1 MRRAL
6 KKFWQLASLA
16 SLLMLAVQAAPSVEA
31 SKRTNELSLA
41 GLHPGHDRLASPQK
55 IFRELDRDESV
66 TDALLWG
73 DICTHRELRVEVDAN
88 KIVQTITVDTD
99 YKPEIMAKCQA
110 IVMAPSRLKLLAS
123 GQGLQLGDA
132 CSRMAEIY
140 GKPESESPSARG
152 SEQLELWLYSFDWAG
167 SNVPQVMEVSC
178 SVSSK
183 QVVSITLAASS
194 L

>member
-1 MRRAL
+1 
-6 KKFWQLASLA
+6 
-16 SLLMLAVQAAPSVEA
+16 MLTVQAAPQVKA
-31 SKRTNELSLA
+31 SKRINELSLA
-41 GLHPGHDRLASPQK
+41 GLRPGHARLASPQK

-88 KIVQTITVDTD
+88 KIVQTITVDTN

-110 IVMAPSRLKLLAS
+110 VVMAPGRLKLLAS
-123 GQGLQLGDA
+123 GQGLQLGDP

-140 GKPESESPSARG
+140 GKPESESPSVRG

-167 SNVPQVMEVSC
+167 PDVPQVMEVSC
-178 SVSSK
+178 SVSSN
-183 QVVSITLAASS
+183 QVAAITLAASS

>member
-1 MRRAL
+1 M

-16 SLLMLAVQAAPSVEA
+16 SILMLGIQAAPSVEA

-41 GLHPGHDRLASPQK
+41 GLRPGHDRLASPQK

-73 DICTHRELRVEVDAN
+73 DVCTHRELRVEVDEN

-123 GQGLQLGDA
+123 GQGLQLGDS

>member
-1 MRRAL
+1 LRRAL

-16 SLLMLAVQAAPSVEA
+16 SLLMLGVQAAPSVKA

-55 IFRELDRDESV
+55 TFRELDRDESV

-73 DICTHRELRVEVDAN
+73 DVCTHRELRVEVDEN

-123 GQGLQLGDA
+123 GQGLQLGDP

-178 SVSSK
+178 GVSSK

>member
-16 SLLMLAVQAAPSVEA
+16 SILMLGVQAGPSVEA

-41 GLHPGHDRLASPQK
+41 GLHPGRDRLASPQK

-73 DICTHRELRVEVDAN
+73 DVCTHRELRVEVDEN

-123 GQGLQLGDA
+123 GQGLQLGDP

-178 SVSSK
+178 SVSSR

>member
-1 MRRAL
+1 L

-16 SLLMLAVQAAPSVEA
+16 SLLMLGVQAAPSVKA

-55 IFRELDRDESV
+55 TFRELDRDESV

-73 DICTHRELRVEVDAN
+73 DVCTHRELRVEVDEN

-123 GQGLQLGDA
+123 GQGLQLGDP

-178 SVSSK
+178 GVSSK